1 MFIFWLLIIVWKR
14 RIQKRRDILADS
26 RLKLDQIW
34 LFSSELKGDKLNL
47 QPKKLKKFERNF
59 LHLEE
64 NLRKD
69 EEMFFKREEQFKY
82 YLSKVFDPTIGE

>member
-34 LFSSELKGDKLNL
+34 LFSQGLKEDKLNH
-47 QPKKLKKFERNF
+47 QRKKLKKFEKNF

-69 EEMFFKREEQFKY
+69 EEMFLKREEQFKY
-82 YLSKVFDPTIGE
+82 YLGKISDPKIGE